1 MKKLCALLTAL
12 VLVTLPLLSLAL
24 TDDDFDWITITPK
37 ATNSKKYTAVKWMS
51 SEENRALLSL
61 LLHLDIAEE
70 KIPEVEAL
78 ELDMFYEGY
87 IYRFGNEINLLF
99 AGDQGF
105 LIVNYFPAEKTVRFF
120 TQPVDRTG
128 VFGKLM
134 MPYLNTDGYYQHRSS
149 MLMSVAK
156 QILESQK

>member
-12 VLVTLPLLSLAL
+12 ILVTLPLLSLAL

-37 ATNSKKYTAVKWMS
+37 TTNSKKFTVVKWMS
-51 SEENRALLSL
+51 SEKNRALLSL

-70 KIPEVEAL
+70 KIPEVDAL

-87 IYRFGNEINLLF
+87 IDRFGDEIVLLF
-99 AGDQGF
+99 AGEQGF
-105 LIVNYFPAEKTVRFF
+105 LTVNYYPSEKTARFF
-120 TQPVDRTG
+120 IQEENRTG
-128 VFGKLM
+128 VFGKYKL
-134 MPYLNTDGYYQHRSS
+134 PYLNTEGFYQHRSS